1 MACHFET
8 SPRGHERAFANAEA
22 APKVYVVGD
31 DAASRERLVFWLARA
46 DFRATAF
53 ADAAS
58 FQQAFAASRCDLV
71 IVDIERER
79 GLALAC
85 LLREHAGI
93 GVVVLSAFGDIGAR
107 VRSFESGADAH
118 LAKPIDPRELTAQL
132 RALHRRLATAQRA
145 AAATGSGA
153 WLLRQDGWI
162 LEDPHG
168 CEMHLTT
175 AERAFVGCLIASR
188 GAPASRDELLENL
201 GDNPR
206 DADPHRI
213 DVLVNRLRR
222 KAASLGI
229 ALPLHAVRGRGYVL
243 ANGTG
248 AMPVAHELA
257 RIAASV
263 DAAPREIPATPAVVR
278 PLFPRDAR

>member
-8 SPRGHERAFANAEA
+8 SPRVHERAFANVDAV
-22 APKVYVVGD
+22 PKVYVVGD
-31 DAASRERLVFWLARA
+31 DDASRERLVFWLARA
-46 DFRATAF
+46 DFRPSAF
-53 ADAAS
+53 VDAAA
-58 FQQAFAASRCDLV
+58 FQRAFAASRCDLV
-71 IVDIERER
+71 VVDIERER
-79 GLALAC
+79 DLAIARA
-85 LLREHAGI
+85 LREHADI
-93 GVVVLSAFGDIGAR
+93 GVVVVSRNGDVRAR
-107 VRSFESGADAH
+107 VDSFESGADAH
-118 LAKPIDPRELTAQL
+118 LVKPVDPRELAAQL
-132 RALHRRLATAQRA
+132 RALHRRLAGAKRA
-145 AAATGSGA
+145 PGASGSGA
-153 WLLRQDGWI
+153 WLLKQDGWI

-168 CEMHLTT
+168 CQLHLTT

-188 GAPASRDELLENL
+188 GAPASRDELLESL

-229 ALPLHAVRGRGYVL
+229 GLPLHAVRGRGYVL

-248 AMPVAHELA
+248 AMPIAYELA
-257 RIAASV
+257 RIAASA
-263 DAAPREIPATPAVVR
+263 DAAPNEIAAPVAVR

>member
-1 MACHFET
+1 
-8 SPRGHERAFANAEA
+8 
-22 APKVYVVGD
+22 V
-31 DAASRERLVFWLARA
+31 
-46 DFRATAF
+46 
-53 ADAAS
+53 
-58 FQQAFAASRCDLV
+58 
-71 IVDIERER
+71 
-79 GLALAC
+79 
-85 LLREHAGI
+85 

-118 LAKPIDPRELTAQL
+118 LAKPVDPRELTAQL
-132 RALHRRLATAQRA
+132 RALHRRLAGPKRPP
-145 AAATGSGA
+145 AATGSGA
-153 WLLRQDGWI
+153 WLLKQDGWI

-263 DAAPREIPATPAVVR
+263 DAAPREIPAQAVVR

>member
-8 SPRGHERAFANAEA
+8 SPRGRERVLANADA
-22 APKVYVVGD
+22 VPQVYVIGD
-31 DAASRERLVFWLARA
+31 DAVSRERLVFWLARA
-46 DFRATAF
+46 DFRAWGF
-53 ADAAS
+53 ADATA
-58 FQQAFAASRCDLV
+58 FEQAFAASRCDLV
-71 IVDIERER
+71 VVDIERER

-85 LLREHAGI
+85 LLREQAGI
-93 GVVVLSAFGDIGAR
+93 GVVVLSGYGDVGAR

-118 LAKPIDPRELTAQL
+118 LAKPVDPRELTAQL
-132 RALHRRLATAQRA
+132 RALHRRLAGAKQPPA
-145 AAATGSGA
+145 PSGSGT
-153 WLLRQDGWI
+153 WLLKQDGWI

-168 CEMHLTT
+168 AAMHLTT
-175 AERAFVGCLIASR
+175 AERAFVGCLIATR
-188 GAPASRDELLENL
+188 GAPASRDELLESL

-263 DAAPREIPATPAVVR
+263 DAAPREIPAPSVLR
-278 PLFPRDAR
+278 PLFPRGAR

>member
-1 MACHFET
+1 MAAQFET
-8 SPRGHERAFANAEA
+8 TPRGYERTSANAG
-22 APKVYVVGD
+22 PTVYVVGD

-46 DFRATAF
+46 DFRASAF
-53 ADAAS
+53 PDAAA
-58 FQQAFAASRCDLV
+58 FQQAFAASRSDLV
-71 IVDIERER
+71 VVDIERER

-93 GVVVLSAFGDIGAR
+93 GVVVLSAYGDVGAR

-118 LAKPIDPRELTAQL
+118 LSKPVEARELTAQL
-132 RALHRRLATAQRA
+132 RALHRRIAGARRTL
-145 AAATGSGA
+145 AATGSGT

-168 CEMHLTT
+168 CQMHLTT

-188 GAPASRDELLENL
+188 GAPASRDDLLESL

-243 ANGTG
+243 AHGTG

-257 RIAASV
+257 RIAASA
-263 DAAPREIPATPAVVR
+263 DAAPRENPVPSVVR